1 MKIKA
6 IDIFGATA
14 LAALVGVAIA
24 GAVKRKRESEGKV
37 KQIIQGVGA
46 TKKFY
51 VYAGYYELYIST
63 KPMPAPYV
71 LQRTCRT
78 IENAIKYADSFG
90 DNIVYCDNVKYDLPD
105 YIYDALQDSDY
116 EYFKY

>member
-1 MKIKA
+1 MSKIQA

-14 LAALVGVAIA
+14 LACLAGVAIA
-24 GAVKRKRESEGKV
+24 GAVKRKREQQAQGA
-37 KQIIQGVGA
+37 QGVGA

>member
-1 MKIKA
+1 MSKIQA

-14 LAALVGVAIA
+14 LACLAGVAIA
-24 GAVKRKRESEGKV
+24 GAVKRKRE
-37 KQIIQGVGA
+37 QQAQGVGA
-46 TKKFY
+46 TRKFY

-116 EYFKY
+116 EFFVY